1 MENKAIEELI
11 KKREDMLWWIWPIW
25 SSWDYIED
33 FIADLKTL
41 QPSKPESECHHKFE
55 NKSFIE
61 KCLICWEE
69 FKRDYISQWYRENP
83 PKNPDSGWAGIE
95 KLELDLIHLWW
106 HDVHKYKKIEKMP
119 NGRLEE
125 IDDLKICLLGME
137 EQFNK
142 NFKKIADRINK
153 Q

>member
-1 MENKAIEELI
+1 
-11 KKREDMLWWIWPIW
+11 
-25 SSWDYIED
+25 
-33 FIADLKTL
+33 
-41 QPSKPESECHHKFE
+41 
-55 NKSFIE
+55 
-61 KCLICWEE
+61 
-69 FKRDYISQWYRENP
+69 
-83 PKNPDSGWAGIE
+83 
-95 KLELDLIHLWW
+95 
-106 HDVHKYKKIEKMP
+106 MP

>member
-1 MENKAIEELI
+1 METNKIIDAI
-11 KKREDMLWWIWPIW
+11 REIVLEYVNEAKSKYLEARKLEKIL
-25 SSWDYIED
+25 E
-33 FIADLKTL
+33 KHL
-41 QPSKPESECHHKFE
+41 QLEKPESEC
-55 NKSFIE
+55 
-61 KCLICWEE
+61 KCKWWRHCEVCR
-69 FKRDYISQWYRENP
+69 KA
-83 PKNPDSGWAGIE
+83 DSCWAGIE